1 MSVKPP
7 TPAEA
12 ARDRFFERTRRP
24 LQLLLAMAV
33 VLGALAVAEAAGWA
47 ADGGHWVVLAV
58 FLAAGAGASLLMARR
73 VASTVPRPGRRRSP
87 FVWMAPLIGVFAAL
101 MFRGADSPARVAVF
115 AFGGAFL
122 VLLPLPMRE
131 VRRRLWNHPELIVA
145 AQQGRAS
152 QTESADAADSGLRS
166 NQP

>member
-1 MSVKPP
+1 M
-7 TPAEA
+7 TDAEA

-24 LQLLLAMAV
+24 VRLLVAVSVFLGLLAV
-33 VLGALAVAEAAGWA
+33 IEATGWA
-47 ADGGHWVVLAV
+47 AGGGHWAVLVVSLLA
-58 FLAAGAGASLLMARR
+58 GIGASLLMARR
-73 VASTVPRPGRRRSP
+73 VASSMPRPGRRRSP

-122 VLLPLPMRE
+122 VLLPFPMRA

-145 AQQGRAS
+145 AQASRAS
-152 QTESADAADSGLRS
+152 QTESAEAAESSLPS

>member
-1 MSVKPP
+1 
-7 TPAEA
+7 
-12 ARDRFFERTRRP
+12 
-24 LQLLLAMAV
+24 
-33 VLGALAVAEAAGWA
+33 
-47 ADGGHWVVLAV
+47 
-58 FLAAGAGASLLMARR
+58 
-73 VASTVPRPGRRRSP
+73 
-87 FVWMAPLIGVFAAL
+87 MAPLIGIFAAL

-145 AQQGRAS
+145 GSGRVARARPS
-152 QTESADAADSGLRS
+152 RPMPPTAACRS

>member
-1 MSVKPP
+1 MTPP
-7 TPAEA
+7 TPAEP
-12 ARDRFFERTRRP
+12 ARDRLFERTRRP

-47 ADGGHWVVLAV
+47 ADGGHWVVLVV

-87 FVWMAPLIGVFAAL
+87 FVWMGPADRDLRGADV
-101 MFRGADSPARVAVF
+101 RGADSPARVAVF

-131 VRRRLWNHPELIVA
+131 VRRRLWDHPELIGA
-145 AQQGRAS
+145 AQEGRAS
-152 QTESADAADSGLRS
+152 QTESADPADSGLRS